1 LKILNRLATDVGLML
16 RRPPRQQYA
25 ALCYRLSKKNP
36 EPEVLL
42 LTSRDTGR
50 WVIPKGWPMANKKAH
65 AVAEQEAYE
74 EAGVRGT
81 VEKAPFG
88 YYEYEKKLNSGV
100 NVQGSGASARSFGDA
115 GKLSRKTIQ
124 TSGMGQPPGG
134 GKTRQRAGI
143 ESADARFRQTDDA
156 FEIARP
162 PRTWQCAVCFSNMA
176 FIVFPFGKICEM

>member
-1 LKILNRLATDVGLML
+1 MKILNRLATDVGLML

-25 ALCYRLSKKNP
+25 ALCYRLSKSNP

-74 EAGVRGT
+74 EAGVKGT

-88 YYEYEKKLNSGV
+88 YYEYEKKLNSGINVPCKVQVHLLEVSEMRDSFPEKDSRRLEWVSPREAVKRV
-100 NVQGSGASARSFGDA
+100 NEPELKA
-115 GKLSRKTIQ
+115 L
-124 TSGMGQPPGG
+124 ML
-134 GKTRQRAGI
+134 
-143 ESADARFRQTDDA
+143 A
-156 FEIARP
+156 FDKR
-162 PRTWQCAVCFSNMA
+162 MA
-176 FIVFPFGKICEM
+176 HSK

>member
-1 LKILNRLATDVGLML
+1 MKGDWRNIQHIYISNYHYPANKDLYGLKILNRLATDVGLML

-50 WVIPKGWPMANKKAH
+50 WVIPKGWPMGGKKAH

-74 EAGVRGT
+74 EAGVKGT

-88 YYEYEKKLNSGV
+88 FYEYEKKLNSGINVPCRVQVHLLEVSEMQESFPERDSRRLEWVTPKEANRRV
-100 NVQGSGASARSFGDA
+100 NEPELKA
-115 GKLSRKTIQ
+115 L
-124 TSGMGQPPGG
+124 ML
-134 GKTRQRAGI
+134 
-143 ESADARFRQTDDA
+143 A
-156 FEIARP
+156 FDKR
-162 PRTWQCAVCFSNMA
+162 MA
-176 FIVFPFGKICEM
+176 HSK